1 MLQNKLIILDRDG
14 VINHDSDDYIKS
26 IQEWIPIEGSLEA
39 ISQLNK
45 AGYRVA
51 IATNQSGI
59 GRGYYSTATLQA
71 MHQKMQKLLIPF
83 KGHIDHIEFCPHI
96 PDDNCECRKPKAGML
111 HKIAQKFVVN
121 PKDMLMVGDTVS
133 DYQVAINAG
142 VEFVL
147 VKTGKG
153 ERTLATG
160 QLPEEIAVYVNL
172 ADYVKHFLRAL

>member
-1 MLQNKLIILDRDG
+1 VLENKLIILDRDG

-26 IQEWIPIEGSLEA
+26 IEEWIPIEGSLEA

-59 GRGYYSTATLQA
+59 GRGYYNVATLQA
-71 MHQKMQKLLIPF
+71 MHQKMQRLLIPF
-83 KGHIDHIEFCPHI
+83 EGHIDHIEFCPHI
-96 PDDNCECRKPKAGML
+96 PDDNCECRKPKVGML
-111 HKIAQKFVVN
+111 HKIAQRFVVN

-133 DYQVAINAG
+133 DYQVATNAG
-142 VEFVL
+142 VEFIL

-153 ERTLATG
+153 EQTLATG
-160 QLPEEIAVYVNL
+160 QLPEGIAVYANL
-172 ADYVKHFLRAL
+172 AAYIKHFLRVL